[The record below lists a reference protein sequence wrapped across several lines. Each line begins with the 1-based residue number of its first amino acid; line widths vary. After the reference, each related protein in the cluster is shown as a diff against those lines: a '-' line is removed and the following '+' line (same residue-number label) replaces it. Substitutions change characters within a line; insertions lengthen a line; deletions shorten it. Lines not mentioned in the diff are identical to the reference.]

1 MRILVVVTSDHDT
14 FAWYRHVQPFQAYQ
28 SYLKTCG
35 VGSDFE
41 LTVVTAAGWKD
52 LNDHDIV
59 FVPKPSTADHVE
71 ILRLAA
77 LMGVPAVI
85 DLDDNLLELRPVNPV
100 YSDRHAIASHVD
112 EALELATAI
121 TVSTEEVANVYR
133 PLCQRHIEV
142 IPPSIPEALL
152 DRWKGKRTDRY
163 RKVFYWRGGGA
174 QIENLLHYRDDLRLV
189 IDSVVAEDTLWIFAG
204 VQPWPIQ
211 NAVRHPERI
220 LHLPWKDSIPEA
232 FLQEVMYQPDAHLVL
247 LQNNSF
253 DNCRSETA
261 YLEATMSSAY
271 TIAPSW
277 TSTWELPGTAHYG
290 YADGS
295 LHYILM
301 EALVRSSSEEQ
312 YLQAKALEFVRK
324 ERISEGVG
332 ARLVNLL
339 RRVYEARREAY
350 RNGTLPVITQDN
362 PLDRER

>member
-1 MRILVVVTSDHDT
+1 MRVLVVATSDHDT

-28 SYLKTCG
+28 NHLKNYSVTQ
-35 VGSDFE
+35 SSFE
-41 LTVVTAAGWKD
+41 FTVVTAAGWKD

-77 LMGVPAVI
+77 LMGVPAVV
-85 DLDDNLLELRPVNPV
+85 DLDDNLLEVRPVNPM
-100 YSDRHAIASHVD
+100 YPERHKIEAHVQEAIS
-112 EALELATAI
+112 LAAAI
-121 TVSTEEVANVYR
+121 TVSTDVVGEVYR
-133 PLCQRHIEV
+133 PMCRCPIQV
-142 IPPSIPEALL
+142 IPPSIPEPLL
-152 DRWKGKRTDRY
+152 DRWRGTRASKY

-174 QIENLLHYRDDLRLV
+174 QIENLLHYRDDLRRA
-189 IDSVVAEDTLWIFAG
+189 IDSEVAKDTMWVFAG
-204 VQPWPIQ
+204 VQPWLIQ

-277 TSTWELPGTAHYG
+277 TSTWKLPGTAHYG

-301 EALVRSSSEEQ
+301 EALVRSSSEERVLHTQ
-312 YLQAKALEFVRK
+312 ALEFVRA
-324 ERISEGVG
+324 ERNSVRVG
-332 ARLVNLL
+332 STLVEFL
-339 RRVYEARREAY
+339 RAVLKGCRKTYAK
-350 RNGTLPVITQDN
+350 GMLPPITQNN
-362 PLDRER
+362 PLNN